1 MLFGMIRRD
10 DFKRALLPEALSSEV
25 PTVALSSALCFA
37 EYADASGDE
46 DAEDVDDSELG
57 F

>member
-1 MLFGMIRRD
+1 MIRLHES
-10 DFKRALLPEALSSEV
+10 KGTLLTEALSSEA

-37 EYADASGDE
+37 QSADASGDE
-46 DAEDVDDSELG
+46 DAEDVDDPELG

>member
-1 MLFGMIRRD
+1 MIRRD

>member
-1 MLFGMIRRD
+1 MIRRD
-10 DFKRALLPEALSSEV
+10 DFKRALLPEALSSET
-25 PTVALSSALCFA
+25 PTISLSSALCFA

-46 DAEDVDDSELG
+46 DAEDVDASELG